1 MVSARSGFLTGK
13 SDFLRY
19 CCRLL
24 GRGAR
29 LSIQGD
35 PTRRGGFQNMRKT
48 ILLTLLAMTAFSAG
62 AARRVT
68 VAQLSEILA
77 AATAGHRSDEDI
89 AHQVGGLEL
98 SQRLTDPTLDRFA
111 ARMPLQPHTALAL
124 QMLADQSAFLDPPP
138 DELPATAPP
147 DDATQQQM
155 LEAARANAV
164 QNWGR
169 LPNFFVTRITNRFDD
184 LPHAAAKGDWPVR
197 AGLQPVGTTSRK
209 IAFRDGKEVL
219 DPTAAETS
227 ANGKAMEELGLRSW
241 GEFGPALTV
250 VLADM
255 AHHNAAFTHWEQTAA
270 GLTAVFRYE
279 VPKEASH
286 YLVAY
291 KAVNENVLGR
301 TQFGYNGRSR
311 SAQQVANIPKESE
324 LKTYGETPA
333 YHGEIAIDPTTGA
346 VMRIT
351 IQAELSSGNPLR
363 RAQTMIEYRPVAIGD
378 RKFICP
384 VRSLAMSEEPTS
396 MALSQRSQMA
406 LNGMGD
412 DSLWQSPL
420 SQPVISTTL
429 LINESTFTNYHR
441 LGSTSRIITEG
452 AVAGAAGPD
461 SPPPAASDH
470 HVQPAAAS
478 APGTAA
484 LSSPQAEAQVA
495 AVAPP
500 TPAPA
505 EAHALPPPAPAEPVI
520 PEISMDPVKG
530 VPDVPA
536 TESVP
541 PGGFSIKVVS
551 RLVNVGVVAYDKKGH
566 PVTDLKADDFEV
578 YDNGRKQEV
587 RFFSQAPAAA
597 PSLPPPEA
605 TKTTPFVTF
614 SNRISDPAAPTA
626 PAQSSEAGATILL
639 IDESHVAWA
648 DMNYARSQ
656 MLEFLGKLA
665 PTERVGLYSM
675 TGLGFRVLIEATTDH
690 AALMA
695 RLKSFMPTAQ
705 SVSNAQDEEMRNRQ
719 QFNEV
724 HNTADLNSVNGNHT
738 DVADADQPVDPQ
750 LMTMG
755 SNPARASL
763 IILTQVA
770 RHLSTMAGHKN
781 LVWVSSDNVFADW
794 QDQQVGTDKSPKE
807 VQTFALHVQEAM
819 NDAHAAV
826 YPLDVSQ
833 LEGGAIGAD
842 IQHRNVELTQAAAD
856 NAAAAAAAGGPA
868 QSSGAHNMQPGRITA
883 EMSQDLHPIQGPIRE
898 VAAATGG
905 RTIWRSGDLAAALHG
920 IVEDGHA
927 TYQLSFSPQGQADDQ
942 YHTIVVKL
950 TGRRGLSL
958 RYRTGYL
965 FQKEPA
971 TLKDRFQ
978 QAMWRPLD
986 VSEIAVSADVEP
998 SGGGASVRVNIAA
1011 GDLEMEQL
1019 GGRWTDKL
1027 DIFFIQ
1033 RDDAGLHAHLEGQT
1047 LGLKLKSSTY
1057 QNILPKGVP
1066 FERAV
1071 ELRPGMASLRVLVVD
1086 ENSGRM
1092 GSVTIPSLAMRVN
1105 P

>member
-1 MVSARSGFLTGK
+1 
-13 SDFLRY
+13 
-19 CCRLL
+19 
-24 GRGAR
+24 
-29 LSIQGD
+29 
-35 PTRRGGFQNMRKT
+35 MRKA

-62 AARRVT
+62 ATRRVT

-77 AATAGHRSDEDI
+77 AATAGHHSDEDI
-89 AHQVGGLEL
+89 ARQVGGLEL
-98 SQRLTDPTLDRFA
+98 SERLTDPTLDRFA
-111 ARMPLQPHTALAL
+111 ARMPLQPRTALAL
-124 QMLADQSAFLDPPP
+124 QMLADKSAFLDPPP

-147 DDATQQQM
+147 DDVTQQQM

-164 QNWGR
+164 QTWGR

-197 AGLQPVGTTSRK
+197 AGLQPVGTTSRQ

-219 DPTAAETS
+219 DPTTAETS

-255 AHHNAAFTHWEQTAA
+255 AHHKAVFTHWERTAV

-279 VPKEASH
+279 VPKQASH

-291 KAVNENVLGR
+291 KAMNENVLGR

-324 LKTYGETPA
+324 MKTYGETPA

-346 VMRIT
+346 VLRIT

-363 RAQTMIEYRPVAIGD
+363 RAQTMVEYRPVAIGD

-406 LNGMGD
+406 LNGMGN

-420 SQPVISTTL
+420 SQPVTSTTL
-429 LINESTFTNYHR
+429 LINESSFTNYHR
-441 LGSTSRIITEG
+441 LGSTSRIIPEG
-452 AVAGAAGPD
+452 AVAGTASPD
-461 SPPPAASDH
+461 SATPAASDH
-470 HVQPAAAS
+470 PDMPEPPPPTAADS
-478 APGTAA
+478 APEA
-484 LSSPQAEAQVA
+484 SPPSGPKQEGKVA
-495 AVAPP
+495 NVAPP
-500 TPAPA
+500 APAPA
-505 EAHALPPPAPAEPVI
+505 EAHASPPPAPAEPVI
-520 PEISMDPVKG
+520 PEISMEAVKG
-530 VPDVPA
+530 VPDVSANEPA
-536 TESVP
+536 P
-541 PGGFSIKVVS
+541 LGGFSIKVVS
-551 RLVNVGVVAYDKKGH
+551 RLVAVGLVAYDKKGR

-597 PSLPPPEA
+597 APPPQPEA
-605 TKTTPFVTF
+605 AKTTPFVSF
-614 SNRISDPAAPTA
+614 SNRVSDPAAPAA

-648 DMNYARSQ
+648 DLNYARSQ
-656 MLEFLGKLA
+656 MLQFLGKLA

-675 TGLGFRVLIEATTDH
+675 NGLGFRVLIEATTDH
-690 AALMA
+690 AVLIA

-705 SVSNAQDEEMRNRQ
+705 SVSNAQDEETRNRQ

-724 HNTADLNSVNGNHT
+724 HNQADLNSVNGNHI
-738 DVADADQPVDPQ
+738 DVSDADQPVDPQ

-770 RHLSTMAGHKN
+770 RHLSAMAGHKN

-794 QDQQVGTDKSPKE
+794 QDQQVGIDKSPKE
-807 VQTFALHVQEAM
+807 VQAFAVHVQEAM
-819 NDAHAAV
+819 NDAHTAV
-826 YPLDVSQ
+826 YPFDVSQ
-833 LEGGAIGAD
+833 LEGSAVSAD
-842 IQHRNVELTQAAAD
+842 IQHRNVELTPAAAD
-856 NAAAAAAAGGPA
+856 NAATAAAAGGPA
-868 QSSGAHNMQPGRITA
+868 QSSGAHDMQPGRITA
-883 EMSQDLHPIQGPIRE
+883 EMSQDLHPIQGPIRA

-905 RTIWRSGDLAAALHG
+905 RTIRRSGDLAAALNG

-927 TYQLSFSPQGQADDQ
+927 TYQLSFSPQGPADDQ

-950 TGRRGLSL
+950 TGRHGLSL

-986 VSEIAVSADVEP
+986 VTEIAVNADVEP
-998 SGGGASVRVNIAA
+998 SGSGTSVRINIAA